1 MAGTAMHSARVS
13 CRFALDATALT
24 EIRNVAPA
32 SSSRSTATISASMLR
47 TAPPP
52 DRNFAV
58 KCSRTRTHPA
68 SQRERRSVSVLR
80 ETAQKTTTRTASAI
94 RLGRIVKFMRV
105 LAATEYDRLP
115 MNYYQK
121 VLLRRSFEAGGGGS
135 VELLTKGR
143 ASAGKWVTKDTSGG
157 ARG

>member
-1 MAGTAMHSARVS
+1 
-13 CRFALDATALT
+13 LT

-68 SQRERRSVSVLR
+68 SQRERRSVIVLR

-94 RLGRIVKFMRV
+94 RFGRIVKFMRV

-121 VLLRRSFEAGGGGS
+121 IPIRRCFRAGGGGF
-135 VELLTKGR
+135 VEPSTKG
-143 ASAGKWVTKDTSGG
+143 AALAGNGVTKDTSGG
-157 ARG
+157 